1 MNENSQDEWSGV
13 DLAAKRGERLVFSNL
28 RFDLSSGDSLLLTGQ
43 NGSGK
48 STLLRLMAG
57 LGQPSS
63 GSLFWNL
70 QNIELDPTNHFERLN
85 YVGHLTGVKLALNV
99 QEDLSFWM
107 TLHDDYDHEVVSSAL
122 EHFGLYKQRNLP
134 IRFLSSG
141 QRRKLALAR
150 LLVRPSKIWLLDE
163 PTIGLDQLGICSLE
177 KIIQDHRATNGIVIV
192 ASHTKI
198 ELGDGHKKL
207 DLSDFKPVKPQVIMD
222 KYDHGK

>member
-70 QNIELDPTNHFERLN
+70 QNIELDPATHFERLN

-107 TLHDDYDHEVVSSAL
+107 TLHNDYDQEVVSSAL

-141 QRRKLALAR
+141 QKRKLALAR

-192 ASHTKI
+192 ASHTEI
-198 ELGDGHKKL
+198 ELGDDHKKL
-207 DLSDFKPVKPQVIMD
+207 DLSDFKPVKPLVIMD
-222 KYDHGK
+222 EYGHGK